1 MKWLGLYLTFYHR
14 KIIEVEL
21 LHISLNAQHLYSR
34 QCLLI
39 VHLFYIL
46 HSTIA
51 RLSSHEDEDYEELD
65 AILHSDKKV
74 RIVVNDSVI
83 VALFFLYVYHL
94 CVHVCV

>member
-1 MKWLGLYLTFYHR
+1 MHSIY
-14 KIIEVEL
+14 IADNV
-21 LHISLNAQHLYSR
+21 
-34 QCLLI
+34 LI

-74 RIVVNDSVI
+74 HIVVNDGVI

-94 CVHVCV
+94 CIHVCV